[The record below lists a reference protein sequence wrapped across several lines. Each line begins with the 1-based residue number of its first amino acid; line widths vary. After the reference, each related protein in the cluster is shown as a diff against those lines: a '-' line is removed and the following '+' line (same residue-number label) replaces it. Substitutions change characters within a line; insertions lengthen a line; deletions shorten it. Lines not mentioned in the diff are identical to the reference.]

1 MEEHKHTDKEKAKA
15 KLSMMKSKVICCKL
29 YISESRN
36 AKVVDAISRIG
47 QKDPEVVLLSKFEDD
62 HYNRVR
68 YTLASYIIND
78 SATGKVAFSPMRRV
92 LLEMIEVAFSSINL
106 EMHTGTHPR
115 IGVIDDMSF
124 HPLNQ
129 ATMEEAAQLAK
140 MVASDIGNCLQ
151 GLSNLLS
158 LSLNNCHSIHNFLY
172 FSLYAV
178 PVFLYG
184 VAHPTSKPVNAVR
197 RELGY
202 YRPNDM
208 GIQWTGQILPDML
221 PMKPDEGPDH
231 VSRERG
237 AIMIGAGP
245 LPLSYNVPVLSKD
258 IPTVRRI
265 TRRVTGRGGGF
276 PTVHALALSHGDD
289 CTEIACFMDPDHVSA
304 DQVQRLVE
312 QIAAEQGL
320 EVDKGYYTDFTK
332 DMMLDKYFN
341 IVLAVD

>member
-1 MEEHKHTDKEKAKA
+1 MAELKNTDKAKA
-15 KLSMMKSKVICCKL
+15 KLGILKQKIICCKL
-29 YISESRN
+29 YISESQN
-36 AKVVDAISRIG
+36 TKVVDAISRVG

-78 SATGKVAFSPMRRV
+78 STTGEVFSPMRRV
-92 LLEMIEVAFSSINL
+92 LLEMIKMAFSTINL

-115 IGVIDDMSF
+115 IGVIDDMAF

-129 ATMEEAAQLAK
+129 ATMEDAARLAK
-140 MVASDIGNCLQ
+140 MVATDIGNGLQ
-151 GLSNLLS
+151 
-158 LSLNNCHSIHNFLY
+158 
-172 FSLYAV
+172 V

-184 VAHPTSKPVNAVR
+184 AAHPTSKSVTAVR

-202 YRPNDM
+202 YRPNYM
-208 GIQWTGQILPDML
+208 GIQWTGQVLPDTL
-221 PMKPDEGPDH
+221 PMKPDEGPNH

-237 AIMIGAGP
+237 AIMIGAAP

-276 PTVHALALSHGDD
+276 PTVQALALSHGDD
-289 CTEIACFMDPDHVSA
+289 CTEIACFMDPDYVSA
-304 DQVQRLVE
+304 DQVQRQVE
-312 QIAAEQGL
+312 EIAAEQGI
-320 EVDKGYYTDFTK
+320 EVDKGYLTDFTK
-332 DMMLDKYFN
+332 DMMLEKYFK
-341 IVLAVD
+341 IVLVID

>member
-15 KLSMMKSKVICCKL
+15 KLTMMKSKVICCKL
-29 YISESRN
+29 YISESQN
-36 AKVVDAISRIG
+36 AKVVDAISRVG

-78 SATGKVAFSPMRRV
+78 SATGKEAFSPMRRV

-106 EMHTGTHPR
+106 ELHTGTHPR

-151 GLSNLLS
+151 
-158 LSLNNCHSIHNFLY
+158 
-172 FSLYAV
+172 V

-184 VAHPTSKPVNAVR
+184 VAHPTSKPVTAVR

-208 GIQWTGQILPDML
+208 GIQWTGQVLPDML

-231 VSRERG
+231 VSGERG

-276 PTVHALALSHGDD
+276 PTVQALALSHGDD
-289 CTEIACFMDPDHVSA
+289 CTEIACFIDPDHVST

-320 EVDKGYYTDFTK
+320 EVDKGG
-332 DMMLDKYFN
+332 
-341 IVLAVD
+341 

>member
-1 MEEHKHTDKEKAKA
+1 MEEQKHTDKAKA
-15 KLSMMKSKVICCKL
+15 KLTLLKSKVICCKL
-29 YISESRN
+29 YISESQN
-36 AKVVDAISRIG
+36 AKVVDAISHIV

-68 YTLASYIIND
+68 YTLASYIVND
-78 SATGKVAFSPMRRV
+78 SSTGEVKLSPMRRV
-92 LLEMIEVAFSSINL
+92 LLEMTETAFSTINL

-115 IGVIDDMSF
+115 IGVVDDMSF

-129 ATMEEAAQLAK
+129 ATMEDAAQLAK
-140 MVASDIGNCLQ
+140 MVASDIGNGLQ
-151 GLSNLLS
+151 
-158 LSLNNCHSIHNFLY
+158 
-172 FSLYAV
+172 V

-184 VAHPTSKPVNAVR
+184 AAHPTGKSATAVR
-197 RELGY
+197 RGLGY
-202 YRPNDM
+202 YQANYM
-208 GIQWTGQILPDML
+208 GIQWTGQVLPDIL

-237 AIMIGAGP
+237 AMMIGAAP

-265 TRRVTGRGGGF
+265 TRRVTGRGGGL
-276 PTVHALALSHGDD
+276 PTVQALALSHGDD

-304 DQVQRLVE
+304 DQVQRQVE

-320 EVDKGYYTDFTK
+320 EVDKGYFTDFTK
-332 DMMLDKYFN
+332 DRMLEKYFE
-341 IVLAVD
+341 IVLAID